1 MDWTILLL
9 HAFWDSWL
17 HERDVLLAQSEQH
30 RTDGDATV
38 YATCVMLA
46 EHLAQRMT
54 APHAQTV
61 DSLTSAGPEQPS
73 TWSTSAAGR
82 RPANSPTASLC
93 AATAGQ
99 SRRAGAGFVPPL
111 PRIMRRSH
119 REIRAAGLAGFLP
132 GDVRP
137 ARRALDRWKRV
148 CPPDGLVD
156 WFRRGGRGAARRS
169 GPEQ

>member
-1 MDWTILLL
+1 MDWTILKL

-82 RPANSPTASLC
+82 RPANSPTASQLSDRE
-93 AATAGQ
+93 AAMRTRAEQPRSAGAQ
-99 SRRAGAGFVPPL
+99 APALSRRC
-111 PRIMRRSH
+111 
-119 REIRAAGLAGFLP
+119 RA
-132 GDVRP
+132 
-137 ARRALDRWKRV
+137 
-148 CPPDGLVD
+148 
-156 WFRRGGRGAARRS
+156 
-169 GPEQ
+169 